1 MPISYICQNN
11 STAITSDLSKTS
23 DGRALLSYLNQHSR
37 DGVVPVPISSAA
49 APTNS
54 SSSRDHLFHHP
65 FSFELNSL
73 FGTRSPPLTFNLDL
87 FRQLLNPQLSEN
99 VSTMHI
105 GTNDTRG
112 DGNAGRSVVL
122 LVRVGQPTSLQTS
135 SQ

>member
-1 MPISYICQNN
+1 MPISYICQSN

-105 GTNDTRG
+105 GTNDTG

-122 LVRVGQPTSLQTS
+122 LVRGGQPTSLQTS